1 MDALSQP
8 VVHLSIVLRS
18 PLLDR
23 AGERLGR
30 VEDLIVRLADG
41 GYPPVTGLKA
51 RIGGRELFVPIARV
65 ADLQPGAVRLAGEK
79 LSLRRFERRAGEV
92 LLGQDVLGRTL
103 VDVEADP
110 PVLVTAHEIELTCIE
125 GWWRVVGVDNTAR
138 GRLRRRLPRSLKGW
152 VGDQA
157 FLDWA
162 ALEPFVDHV
171 PSARLRFSHRK
182 LANLHPAEIAD
193 LVEAASHEEGEE
205 IIKAIG
211 QDRELEADV
220 FEELDEHHQLE
231 FIRERPDEQ
240 VAAVIARMAP
250 DDAADLIVEIGQDRR
265 ARILALLPPTQQD
278 QIEKLLGYNPSTA
291 GGLMSPDCIVLAE
304 AQPVSAALEGVRSS
318 EIAPTTLT
326 TVYLHDNEGKLSG
339 SALIVTLLR
348 SDANA
353 LLSEIAEHEPVSV
366 HTDADL
372 PEVARTMTD
381 YNLVM
386 LPVVDENRHVVGV
399 VTVDDVLE
407 QTLPAGWRRRFGL
420 ARD

>member
-1 MDALSQP
+1 
-8 VVHLSIVLRS
+8 
-18 PLLDR
+18 
-23 AGERLGR
+23 
-30 VEDLIVRLADG
+30 
-41 GYPPVTGLKA
+41 
-51 RIGGRELFVPIARV
+51 
-65 ADLQPGAVRLAGEK
+65 
-79 LSLRRFERRAGEV
+79 V

-110 PVLVTAHEIELTCIE
+110 PVLVTAHEIELACIE
-125 GWWRVVGVDNTAR
+125 SWWRVVGVDNTAR
-138 GRLRRRLPRSLKGW
+138 ARLRRRLPRPLKSW

-157 FLDWA
+157 FLDWS

-205 IIKAIG
+205 IIKAVG

-240 VAAVIARMAP
+240 VAAVISRMAA
-250 DDAADLIVEIGQDRR
+250 DDAADLIVEIEQDRR
-265 ARILALLPPTQQD
+265 AHILALLPPAQQH
-278 QIEKLLGYNPSTA
+278 QIETLLGYNPSTA
-291 GGLMSPDCIVLAE
+291 GGLMSPECIVLDE
-304 AQPVSAALEGVRSS
+304 EELVTAALERLRSS
-318 EIAPTTLT
+318 AISPATLT
-326 TVYLHDNEGKLSG
+326 TVYLRDSEGGLSG
-339 SALIVTLLR
+339 SVFVVALLR
-348 SDANA
+348 SDSRTP
-353 LLSEIAEHEPVSV
+353 LSQIAEHEPVSV
-366 HTDADL
+366 PTDADL

-386 LPVVDENRHVVGV
+386 LPVLDEDRRVVGV

-407 QTLPAGWRRRFGL
+407 QTLPSGWRRRFGL